1 MLEEDHIWVT
11 IVFAIASVFFIS
23 QIWVH
28 SDTLFDNNQTDAA
41 MMDMTQKTEDI
52 KSEYLKSEYTEENM
66 VKDTVDNIV
75 IDTFV
80 EKRRDTN
87 RYANGAVC
95 DINTDNLA
103 ESSENTNS
111 EICENNNDN
120 TVMSESDKQALYRI
134 VQAEAGGEDEKGK
147 QMVTN
152 VIMNRTKSEDFPDSV
167 QDVIFQKEGSIVQFA
182 PTVDGRY
189 ESVVITNETKEAV
202 DEALIQPDNSN
213 GALYFVALNSVP
225 EETREWFEDS
235 LTEVSNHGGHTFY
248 R

>member
-1 MLEEDHIWVT
+1 MNKST
-11 IVFAIASVFFIS
+11 NSMAIGRAALNIALTASR
-23 QIWVH
+23 Q
-28 SDTLFDNNQTDAA
+28 
-41 MMDMTQKTEDI
+41 
-52 KSEYLKSEYTEENM
+52 EENM

-75 IDTFV
+75 SDTFL
-80 EKRRDTN
+80 EKRRDTNRDTN
-87 RYANGAVC
+87 RYANGETNKEVEKASKEAVC
-95 DINTDNLA
+95 DINTENLA
-103 ESSENTNS
+103 ESSENSNP
-111 EICENNNDN
+111 EMCENNSDN
-120 TVMSESDKQALYRI
+120 TMMSESDKQALYRI

-152 VIMNRTKSEDFPDSV
+152 VIMNRTKSDDFPDSV
-167 QDVIFQKEGSIVQFA
+167 KDVIFQREGSIVQFA

-225 EETREWFEDS
+225 EETRAWFEDS